1 MIGEENLSIRVILMI
16 LKLFRIFFS
25 LNFSFIIIGNK
36 VDKSDQR
43 KVTMEKVFIIK
54 IKNKGQK
61 LV

>member
-36 VDKSDQR
+36 VDK
-43 KVTMEKVFIIK
+43 
-54 IKNKGQK
+54 
-61 LV
+61 